1 MKGVTPVIM
10 NPLQDFLHIRLCF
23 CSWKKFAINL
33 REKADKCMNNEQEM
47 PILDSNES
55 EDTGDLRL
63 SMIREEIID
72 EGHNPSQIE
81 ENSQNLE
88 EEISENK
95 ILSQAVMTEIN
106 GESNER
112 KKEQIMEKYEM
123 NKGVVGLP
131 NFVEDQ

>member
-1 MKGVTPVIM
+1 
-10 NPLQDFLHIRLCF
+10 
-23 CSWKKFAINL
+23 
-33 REKADKCMNNEQEM
+33 M